1 MAEQMLTSQ
10 QGHAFKELLSYFV
23 FLPFFS
29 SSFFT
34 RSFSLASYTLSSS
47 SFIII
52 FSFPLIPFSVFRVL
66 LQCCTFR
73 FVGLRSISK
82 KDKAGL
88 KFLRQI
94 LQQKYLLGQKF
105 NVIK

>member
-1 MAEQMLTSQ
+1 MAEQMLASQ
-10 QGHAFKELLSYFV
+10 QGHAFKELLSSFV

-29 SSFFT
+29 SSIFILSFF
-34 RSFSLASYTLSSS
+34 LASYVLSSS

-52 FSFPLIPFSVFRVL
+52 LSFPLLPFSVFRVL
-66 LQCCTFR
+66 LLCCSFR
-73 FVGLRSISK
+73 FVGLHSISE
-82 KDKAGL
+82 KDKLGL

-94 LQQKYLLGQKF
+94 LQQKYLFGQKF